1 MNALKHLPAPKPIDD
16 FQGWLET
23 FTQPTVLLE
32 LLALAISVALAW
44 GLVAGL
50 RRALRQQD
58 ARSIWF
64 GQRVIDGVLFP
75 LALLCLGYLSLE
87 LLGNYV
93 QVAVLRVAIPVLM
106 SLVVIRVGVKVLQAS
121 FTDAPW
127 VKPLEQTI
135 SWVAWLAMVLWV
147 SGLLPVIL
155 NELDL
160 ITWKVGGTTLSV
172 RTLLEG
178 LITAGGV
185 LILTLWVSAG
195 IESRL
200 LRSATGGELSLR
212 KAVSNAT
219 RALLMFVG
227 LMLALSAVGIDLTAL
242 SVLGG
247 AVGVGIGFGLQ
258 KLAANYVSGFVIL
271 AERSMRIGDVVRLDN
286 FEGTITQINA
296 RYTVVRSQTGRESI
310 VPNEMLITQ
319 RVENLSLADPRVWL
333 STVVSVAYE
342 SDVELVTRL
351 LGEAALASNRV
362 LRDPPPS
369 VALSAF
375 GADGLEFT
383 VGFWIADP
391 ENGALGL
398 RSEINRAILTAL
410 RAHQIEI
417 PYPQR
422 VMHVQVEGGLAAA
435 RSPGAPAAPASAP
448 AQ

>member
-16 FQGWLET
+16 FQGWLDT
-23 FTQPTVLLE
+23 FTQATVLLE
-32 LLALAISVALAW
+32 LLALALSVALAW
-44 GLVAGL
+44 GVVAAL
-50 RRALRQQD
+50 RRALGQQD
-58 ARSIWF
+58 GRSIWF
-64 GQRVIDGVLFP
+64 GKRVIDGVLFP

-93 QVAVLRVAIPVLM
+93 PVAVLRIAIPVLM
-106 SLVVIRVGVKVLQAS
+106 SLVVIRVGVKVLQAT
-121 FTDAPW
+121 FAEAPW

-155 NELDL
+155 NELDQ

-178 LITAGGV
+178 LVTAGGV
-185 LILTLWVSAG
+185 LIITLWISAG

-271 AERSMRIGDVVRLDN
+271 AERSMRIGDVVRVDN

-319 RVENLSLADPRVWL
+319 RVENMSLADTRVNQ
-333 STVVSVAYE
+333 SIQIAVGYD
-342 SDVELVTRL
+342 SDVNLVMELL
-351 LGEAALASNRV
+351 LAAAKGQARV
-362 LRDPPPS
+362 LQDPAPAVS
-369 VALSAF
+369 LANF

-383 VGFWIADP
+383 LGYWIKDM
-391 ENGALGL
+391 ENGQGNL
-398 RSEINRAILTAL
+398 RSDINLAILQAL
-410 RAHQIEI
+410 RSHGIDI

-422 VMHVQVEGGLAAA
+422 VVHMRQAG
-435 RSPGAPAAPASAP
+435 
-448 AQ
+448 

>member
-1 MNALKHLPAPKPIDD
+1 MNSLKNLPAPKPIDD
-16 FQGWLET
+16 FEAWLAM
-23 FTQPTVLLE
+23 FTQATVLLE
-32 LLALAISVALAW
+32 LLVLALSVALAW
-44 GLVAGL
+44 GLVAAL
-50 RRALRQQD
+50 RRTLGMQD
-58 ARSIWF
+58 ERSIWF
-64 GQRVIDGVLFP
+64 GKRVVDGVLFP

-87 LLGNYV
+87 LLGNFV
-93 QVAVLRVAIPVLM
+93 PVAVLRIAIPVLM
-106 SLVVIRVGVKVLQAS
+106 SLVVIRVGVKVLQATFAES
-121 FTDAPW
+121 RW

-160 ITWKVGGTTLSV
+160 VTWKVGGTTLSV

-178 LITAGGV
+178 LITAGAV
-185 LILTLWVSAG
+185 LIITLWISAG

-200 LRSATGGELSLR
+200 LRSAKGGELSLR
-212 KAVSNAT
+212 KAVSNAA

-271 AERSMRIGDVVRLDN
+271 AERSMRIGDVVRVDN
-286 FEGTITQINA
+286 FEGTITEINA
-296 RYTVVRSQTGRESI
+296 RYTVVRSQSGRESI

-319 RVENLSLADPRVWL
+319 RVENMSLADSRVNQ
-333 STVVSVAYE
+333 TINIAVGYD
-342 SDVELVTRL
+342 SDVEQVMAL
-351 LGEAALASNRV
+351 LLQAALSQPRV
-362 LRDPPPS
+362 LRDPAPAIS
-369 VALSAF
+369 LANF

-383 VGFWIADP
+383 VGYWINDL
-391 ENGALGL
+391 ENGQGNL
-398 RSEINRAILTAL
+398 RSDINLAILRAL
-410 RAHQIEI
+410 RTHGIDI

-422 VMHVQVEGGLAAA
+422 VVHT
-435 RSPGAPAAPASAP
+435 R
-448 AQ
+448 